1 MAALDTNVLVRYLV
15 KDNEAQFAQVKK
27 LVTQV
32 LQSGATLY
40 VPVTVIL
47 ELEWVLRSN
56 FDKTKLQVIE
66 ALTTLLSAAEL
77 SFASESA
84 IEEAVHL
91 YKNHNADFAD
101 CVHIALSHVAGES
114 PLWTFDKA
122 ASKVNGGK
130 ILN

>member
-15 KDNEAQFAQVKK
+15 NDDQAQFALVKK

-32 LQSGATLY
+32 LQAGGTLY
-40 VPVTVIL
+40 VSITVIL

-56 FDKTKLQVIE
+56 FDKTKQEVIE
-66 ALTTLLSAAEL
+66 AITALLSAAEL

-84 IEEAVHL
+84 VEEALHL
-91 YKNHNADFAD
+91 YKNHSADFAD
-101 CVHIALSHVAGES
+101 CVHIALSQVARES

-122 ASKVNGGK
+122 AGKVLGAK
-130 ILN
+130 LLS